1 MIFWWQNFTN
11 FLPQK
16 IQGTLCCKLPIFLK
30 NKFANF
36 LKNKWKTFPHILIVF
51 GLGAVIL
58 LVFYNLGFFL
68 QACHS

>member
-16 IQGTLCCKLPIFLK
+16 IQGILCCKLPIF
-30 NKFANF
+30 F
-36 LKNKWKTFPHILIVF
+36 WKKFPHILIVF
-51 GLGAVIL
+51 GLGAIIL
-58 LVFYNLGFFL
+58 PVFYNLGFFL